1 MLVAQAL
8 TENLT
13 IITKDISISRYG
25 VPVLW

>member
-1 MLVAQAL
+1 MLIAQAL

-13 IITKDISISRYG
+13 IITKDISIARYG